1 MYHRPKCKIKTVELL
16 DKDIGG
22 NFCGL
27 GLGEDFLDMKPK
39 EQIDKLDFIKIL
51 KFCSMKKYC

>member
-1 MYHRPKCKIKTVELL
+1 MDHRPKCKIKTIKLL

-27 GLGEDFLDMKPK
+27 GLGEDLLDMKPK
-39 EQIDKLDFIKIL
+39 EQIDKLDFIKI
-51 KFCSMKKYC
+51 SNP